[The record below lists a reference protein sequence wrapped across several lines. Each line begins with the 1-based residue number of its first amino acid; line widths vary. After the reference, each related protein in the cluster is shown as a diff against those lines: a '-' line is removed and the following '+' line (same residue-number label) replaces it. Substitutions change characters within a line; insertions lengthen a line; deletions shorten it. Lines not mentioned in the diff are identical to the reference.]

1 VIARVDAAVGC
12 SERRASRVRRAL
24 IALALCAVGTACGYS
39 TGLSVAERY
48 QSIGIAVF
56 GNDSFERDLER
67 PLYDEISRAIR
78 NYADAPIVDPEHA
91 DVVVRG
97 TIKTY
102 HRRPGIRSP
111 ENQLLETAVIIDVE
125 AGLYKRGSEAP
136 LHGLIHAPGSVGYVI
151 GPTQNEMDA
160 RNRDLRLIA
169 ERLVLDL
176 FAPMN

>member
-1 VIARVDAAVGC
+1 VSSLR
-12 SERRASRVRRAL
+12 
-24 IALALCAVGTACGYS
+24 LALGTIVLCSLAPACGYS
-39 TGLSVAERY
+39 TGLSVSERY
-48 QSIGIAVF
+48 HSIGIAVF
-56 GNDSFERDLER
+56 GNDSYERDLER

-111 ENQLLETAVIIDVE
+111 ENKLLETAVIVDVE
-125 AGLYKRGSEAP
+125 AGLYKRGSDAP
-136 LHGLIHAPGSVGYVI
+136 LHGVIHAPGSVGYVV
-151 GPTQNEMDA
+151 GPTQNEQDA